1 MLLWLIQ
8 LIYEDLT
15 GTSIAT
21 MFSKATGLSHT
32 AFHTTGWAVLNGPKG
47 PQALEH
53 ARLMIR
59 DQLISSGAADGE
71 AADTLARLEDEPI
84 KAFIIFM
91 MGYGLSTDSL
101 ALHAL
106 VQKLDDAD
114 RRLAM
119 IFDQRDLQAAM
130 SELGESSLLG
140 REYSEPLNAA
150 GMPIPPELETLDPWK
165 RVGFQAHVRSA
176 HMALS
181 LMAAIDH
188 EMCQWMEQVGQT
200 GSWTGWSLF
209 ATLLAEADASPKRR
223 TRPNDPIAR
232 LIDLTGAMAMRG
244 RTRQWPK
251 TRPKRSALGLQAEL
265 SGAIEVDGDR
275 YIGNL
280 RNSECNLT
288 QEEWTRF
295 VRSQLGNLN
304 KPSSQPDETD
314 VIAALMTPL
323 LVAAHMFTNLM
334 PQLEDSGHHNRTGW
348 RHAYLTWWRRH
359 AEARNRPTTS
369 VGDRPP
375 RWLSEP

>member
-8 LIYEDLT
+8 LIYKDLS
-15 GTSIAT
+15 GDSIAT
-21 MFSKATGLSHT
+21 MFSKATKLSHT
-32 AFHTTGWAVLNGPKG
+32 TFHNKGWSALSGSKG
-47 PQALEH
+47 SQALEN
-53 ARLMIR
+53 ARSMIR
-59 DQLISSGAADGE
+59 EQLICSGAADGE

-84 KAFIIFM
+84 KAFIIFT
-91 MGYGLSTDSL
+91 MGYGSSTDSS

-119 IFDQRDLQAAM
+119 IFDQQDLQAAM

-140 REYSEPLNAA
+140 DEYGEPLNAA
-150 GMPIPPELETLDPWK
+150 GMPITSDFETLNTWE
-165 RVGFQAHVRSA
+165 RVCLQAHVRSA

-209 ATLLAEADASPKRR
+209 ATLLAEEDRSPKRR
-223 TRPNDPIAR
+223 TKPNDPIAR

-265 SGAIEVDGDR
+265 SGAIQVDGDR

-314 VIAALMTPL
+314 MIAALMTPL
-323 LVAAHMFTNLM
+323 LVAAHIFTNLM

-359 AEARNRPTTS
+359 AEARNRPTTP